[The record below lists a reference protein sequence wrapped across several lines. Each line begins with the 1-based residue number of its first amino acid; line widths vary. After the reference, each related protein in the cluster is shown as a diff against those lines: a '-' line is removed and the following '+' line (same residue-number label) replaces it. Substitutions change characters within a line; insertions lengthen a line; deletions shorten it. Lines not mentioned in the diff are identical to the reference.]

1 MGTLKPDTQY
11 IYERVDDVVYAREFG
26 APANERFVVGHGWSP
41 GDLRTGRSMRDQL
54 LEDNM
59 WNEIRELARTNET
72 LQSELER
79 VIMVYNLIKDD
90 DPSDY
95 HPV

>member
-26 APANERFVVGHGWSP
+26 ASANERFVVGHGWSP

-54 LEDNM
+54 LEDKM
-59 WNEIRELARTNET
+59 WDNIRELAKTNIT
-72 LQSELER
+72 LQSELDR
-79 VIMVYNLIKDD
+79 VIMLYNLLKQEDATD
-90 DPSDY
+90 W

>member
-1 MGTLKPDTQY
+1 MGTLKPDIQY

-26 APANERFVVGHGWSP
+26 ASVNERFVV

-54 LEDNM
+54 LEDKM
-59 WNEIRELARTNET
+59 WDNIRELAKTNIT
-72 LQSELER
+72 LQSELDR
-79 VIMVYNLIKDD
+79 VIMLYNLLKQEDTTD
-90 DPSDY
+90 W